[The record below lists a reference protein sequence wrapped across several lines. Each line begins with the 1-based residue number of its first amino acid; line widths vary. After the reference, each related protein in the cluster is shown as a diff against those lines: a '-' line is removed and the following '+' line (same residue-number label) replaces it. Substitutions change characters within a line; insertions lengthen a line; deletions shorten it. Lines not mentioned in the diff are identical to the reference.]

1 MDKWDSKKLPNE
13 FAQNFDTSNHVSTT
27 KDKIMSNGTIVNN
40 NNVFNYLG
48 IEQRG
53 SFRIS
58 ASGDGKGRKRNKF
71 VQRGTPLTL
80 RLWRSLGVNCKS

>member
-13 FAQNFDTSNHVSTT
+13 FAQNFDTGNHVSTT

-58 ASGDGKGRKRNKF
+58 ASRDGKRKKEEQVRSTRCLLHSLSLALFGRE
-71 VQRGTPLTL
+71 L
-80 RLWRSLGVNCKS
+80 